1 MKIDCLYII
10 GSGSVCF
17 NQELMY
23 SLRSLEKYCS
33 GYNRI
38 FITGECPNFVKKS
51 TVIYTPAQDIGCRAI
66 NHWWKV
72 NETINKTDI
81 SDNFILMYDD
91 IFFCKKTNLSE
102 YPWYYRGELSAE
114 PPKNLYQMMMSKTRE
129 YLKERHRPT
138 KNYAC
143 HFPFRYNKKNFAS
156 MSPAFE
162 EIKKDN
168 LGMSVRNIYGNY
180 FLKSCGKKRD
190 DIKVRTNDSDIDTL
204 VKNTECF
211 STADY
216 CFDGTVKDWCLKE
229 FKGKSRW
236 EK

>member
-1 MKIDCLYII
+1 MKLDVLYIV
-10 GSGSVCF
+10 GYGSVCF

-51 TVIYTPAQDIGCRAI
+51 TIVYTEAKDIGCRAI

-81 SDNFILMYDD
+81 SERFVLMYDD
-91 IFFCKKTNLSE
+91 IFFCQKTNLSE
-102 YPWYYRGELSAE
+102 YPWYYRGELSKD

-129 YLKERHRPT
+129 YLKDNHRPT

-143 HFPFRYNKKNFAS
+143 HFPCIYGKKNFSS
-156 MSPAFE
+156 MAPAFE
-162 EIKKDN
+162 ELIKDN

-180 FLKSCGKKRD
+180 FIHGGVKRD
-190 DIKVRTNDSDIDTL
+190 DIKIRTNDSDIDTL
-204 VKNTECF
+204 VKKTECF

-229 FKGKSRW
+229 FKEKSRW